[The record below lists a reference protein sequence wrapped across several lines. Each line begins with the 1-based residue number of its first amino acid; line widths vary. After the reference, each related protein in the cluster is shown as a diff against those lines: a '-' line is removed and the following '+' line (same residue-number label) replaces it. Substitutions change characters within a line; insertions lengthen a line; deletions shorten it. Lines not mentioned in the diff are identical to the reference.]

1 MRGEPDSNLFS
12 RNEKHEML
20 YLINQFASLMRLN
33 KAAALQV
40 EKLLRE
46 KLPADTRS
54 QAKVMEWLKAA
65 WAKHTQ

>member
-1 MRGEPDSNLFS
+1 
-12 RNEKHEML
+12 ML